1 MLNNILTNG
10 MPDVISV
17 NGVPFEIFTDFR
29 TWIEAGYIIEEIP
42 HSKDQNAEFEKLCK
56 LVVKEYPKNYLYAD
70 DFLQA
75 LIQFYSGF
83 PKAENET
90 QKAKKKRQRENPKP
104 PSFDFVFDA
113 NYIYCSFLSFYGIN
127 LQATEYMHW
136 WEFLVLFEGL
146 MMSENTSVNFV
157 VGTRQTK
164 IKPSMPKE
172 EKKRIQSLQKDFA
185 LPESEKTQEA
195 KNNLTNILNN
205 MRKRGKEKKAAQD
218 AEPKQPQN

>member
-1 MLNNILTNG
+1 MIKNILTNG
-10 MPDVISV
+10 MPDAISV
-17 NGVPFEIFTDFR
+17 NGVPFEIYTDFR
-29 TWIEAGYIIEEIP
+29 TWIEAGYIIQRIGV
-42 HSKDQNAEFEKLCK
+42 SKDQNADFEKLCD

-75 LIQFYSGF
+75 IIQFYSGF

-90 QKAKKKRQRENPKP
+90 QRKKKQKHKENPKP
-104 PSFDFVFDA
+104 PSFDFAYDA

-157 VGTRQTK
+157 VGVRQTK
-164 IKPSMPKE
+164 IKPSTPKE
-172 EKKRIQSLQKDFA
+172 EKKRIQTLQKDFA
-185 LPESEKTQEA
+185 LPESENSQLA
-195 KNNLTNILNN
+195 KDNMNSILSKMGNP
-205 MRKRGKEKKAAQD
+205 KKKGADDEQKSD
-218 AEPKQPQN
+218 D